1 MMPSER
7 ELSVRFDGKVSEDFA
22 HRVLEPSLSALEPLA
37 ASPAAI
43 AVFDLQHRVYGP
55 LTPATPRISKTV
67 GATSVL
73 PQLQPVHDLIDAA
86 LQAAGRF
93 PVGRFTTASQGRGRV
108 RRPPDHAGWAVA
120 DVLEHAQ
127 NLDPAPKVTRE
138 TARSLLFKMD
148 ELSETADFESA
159 LFGRCVAE
167 GLLAEDPNMPD
178 ADEWEA
184 ICEEFGLDGSFLY
197 TDEQVREYTQKYRE
211 GPHETEVELD
221 SPR

>member
-1 MMPSER
+1 M
-7 ELSVRFDGKVSEDFA
+7 
-22 HRVLEPSLSALEPLA
+22 
-37 ASPAAI
+37 
-43 AVFDLQHRVYGP
+43 
-55 LTPATPRISKTV
+55 
-67 GATSVL
+67 
-73 PQLQPVHDLIDAA
+73 
-86 LQAAGRF
+86 
-93 PVGRFTTASQGRGRV
+93 
-108 RRPPDHAGWAVA
+108 A